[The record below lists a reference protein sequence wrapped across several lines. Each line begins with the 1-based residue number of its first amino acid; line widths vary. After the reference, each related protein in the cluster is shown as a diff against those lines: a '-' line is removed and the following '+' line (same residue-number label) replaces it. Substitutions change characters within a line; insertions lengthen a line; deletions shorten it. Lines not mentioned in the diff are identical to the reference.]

1 VGTLGVIA
9 GGWLGDWLED
19 RGRTAGRLEA
29 AFISMVI
36 GAVGAFMYPLQ
47 DSSAMTI
54 AWFMVTMLGGFMVI
68 ACAAAALLEIMPNR
82 MRGQATAIYFFVIS
96 LLGIGAGPTVVAM
109 FTDYVFGDP
118 AAVRWSLM
126 IAPTTAYV
134 IAAICFW
141 QGRRPYEVSRA
152 SLAQT

>member
-1 VGTLGVIA
+1 MI
-9 GGWLGDWLED
+9 
-19 RGRTAGRLEA
+19 
-29 AFISMVI
+29 
-36 GAVGAFMYPLQ
+36 
-47 DSSAMTI
+47 I

-118 AAVRWSLM
+118 AAVRWSLL

-141 QGRRPYEVSRA
+141 LGRRPYTVSRA